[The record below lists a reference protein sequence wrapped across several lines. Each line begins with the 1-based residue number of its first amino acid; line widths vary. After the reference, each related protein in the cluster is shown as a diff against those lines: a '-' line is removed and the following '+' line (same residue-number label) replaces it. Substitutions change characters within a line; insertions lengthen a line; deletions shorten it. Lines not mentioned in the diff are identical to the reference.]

1 MNYYTNYHVYLYV
14 GISDEWQWIIALTTG
29 STFMLVYLMSV
40 NELCTN
46 YGVYLYVGISDEC
59 EWIITLITRSTFML
73 VYLMSVNELL
83 H

>member
-1 MNYYTNYHVYLYV
+1 MNYCTNYEVYLYA
-14 GISDEWQWIIALTTG
+14 GLSDECQWIIALITR